1 MGTNLPS
8 PLTSFIGR
16 QRELTELR
24 RLLTTTRLLTVTGP
38 GGSGKTRLAYELGAG
53 LLAEYPDGVWAVEF
67 APLSDPEL
75 VPQVTATALT
85 VPEHPGW
92 SLTDALLNHL
102 RGRTALLVFD
112 NCEHLTDACAALT
125 QAVLA
130 RCPAVRILATSR
142 ERLGVGGELLFPV
155 PSLSLPHAESLP
167 SLESLIEFEAVRLF
181 VSRAA
186 FYRPGFG
193 LTQHNAA
200 ALVDVCRRLDGMPLA
215 IELAAARVSVLSP
228 EEIAA
233 RLFSR
238 FRLLTGGSRT
248 VAPRHQTLLAAM
260 DWSYDLLSMQDRALL
275 RRLSVFA
282 GGWTL
287 AAAEAVCSGQ
297 EVGPADVLD
306 VLTSLSDK
314 SLVLA
319 DHRTRDTRYR
329 LLETIR
335 QYGRERA
342 VESGELAAVQRRH
355 AEWYA
360 RFAEQGQSELRGP
373 GQEAWLDR
381 LEAEHDNLRAALEWS
396 ADHEDDAGVQ
406 MSLAGALRWF
416 WFVRGYWTEG
426 RRWLE
431 AVLARSGGRPD
442 AALSRVLQGAA
453 SLARFQGDYDRARA
467 LCEQGLTLSRRLGD
481 DEGLAWFLIS
491 SGAVELHQGDWVRA
505 TGLFEE
511 GLTRARTL
519 GDHGLTSTALL
530 DLGVVARLQG
540 DLERSEGLLT
550 EGLALSRDVSD
561 KWRMALS
568 LHSLGLLAFRREDYR
583 RAAALY
589 AESLALANQLRDRWI
604 ADDCLDG
611 LAALAC
617 ARGHYADAARM
628 LGAADELRETLGYR
642 PLADVQADHDR
653 CAATARVGLGAD
665 AFAGAWKEGKAM
677 ALERVI
683 ADALAA
689 AERLAARAISAA
701 TATDDT
707 RAGILTP
714 REREVA
720 ALIAQGKTNREI
732 AVILVIAERTADTH
746 VQHILNKLG
755 LSSRAQIAGWAVAHG
770 VHTVTSS

>member
-1 MGTNLPS
+1 MATNLPS

-16 QRELTELR
+16 QRELAELR
-24 RLLTTTRLLTVTGP
+24 RLLTTTRLLTLVGP
-38 GGSGKTRLAYELGAG
+38 GGSGKTRLAYELGASS
-53 LLAEYPDGVWAVEF
+53 LTEYPDGVWAVEF

-75 VPQVTATALT
+75 VPQVTAAALS
-85 VPEHPGW
+85 VPERPGW
-92 SLTDALLNHL
+92 SLTDGLVHSL
-102 RGRTALLVFD
+102 RDRTALLVFD
-112 NCEHLTDACAALT
+112 NCEHLTAACAALAQT
-125 QAVLA
+125 LLA
-130 RCPAVRILATSR
+130 RCPAVRVLATSR
-142 ERLGVGGELLFPV
+142 ERLGVAGELLFPV
-155 PSLSLPHAESLP
+155 PSLSLPDAESLP
-167 SLESLIEFEAVRLF
+167 PPENLMEYEAVRLF
-181 VSRAA
+181 VDRAA

-193 LTQHNAA
+193 LTRHNSV

-215 IELAAARVSVLSP
+215 IELAAARIRVLSAD
-228 EEIAA
+228 EIAA

-248 VAPRHQTLLAAM
+248 VAPRHQTLQAAM
-260 DWSYDLLSMQDRALL
+260 DWSYDLLSVQDRALL

-287 AAAEAVCSGQ
+287 AAAEAVCAGQ
-297 EVGPADVLD
+297 ELGPADVLE
-306 VLTSLSDK
+306 LLASLSDK
-314 SLVLA
+314 SLVQV

-342 VESGELAAVQRRH
+342 AESGELAAAQRRH
-355 AEWYA
+355 AEWYV

-396 ADHEDDAGVQ
+396 AGHEEGAGAQ
-406 MSLAGALRWF
+406 MRLAGALRWF
-416 WFVRGYWTEG
+416 WFIRGYWTEG

-431 AVLARSGGRPD
+431 AVLARSGGGPD
-442 AALSRVLQGAA
+442 VALTRVLQGAA
-453 SLARFQGDYDRARA
+453 RLARFQGDYGRART
-467 LCEQGLTLSRRLGD
+467 LCEEGLTLSRRLGD
-481 DEGLAWFLIS
+481 EESHIWFLIS
-491 SGAVELHQGDWVRA
+491 SGAVELHQGDWPHA
-505 TGLFEE
+505 AGLFEE

-519 GDHGLTSTALL
+519 GDKGLTSTALL

-550 EGLALSRDVSD
+550 EGLALSRDAND
-561 KWRMALS
+561 KWRTALS

-589 AESLALANQLRDRWI
+589 AESLALARQLRDRWI

-617 ARGHYADAARM
+617 ARGHYAEAARM

-665 AFAGAWKEGKAM
+665 AFAGVWNEGKAM
-677 ALERVI
+677 TLERVI

-689 AERLAARAISAA
+689 AERLAARATSAA
-701 TATDDT
+701 AATDETGAGVLT
-707 RAGILTP
+707 R

-770 VHTVTSS
+770 VHTVTSP